1 MKTRKLNQVLK
12 GDALVGLLLIAAA
25 ALAMLASNGAW
36 AWLYEMFLSTKATIQ
51 IGAFAIEKPLLLWIN
66 DGLMAVFFF
75 LVGLEVK
82 REIMRGELS
91 SFDKAALPI
100 FAAIGG
106 MAMPALIYSVINLAD
121 PSALRGW
128 AIPAATDIAF
138 ALGFL
143 ALVSMRAPS
152 SLKIFLLAVAII
164 DDLGAI
170 VIIALFYT
178 ADLSVQMLAF
188 AAAGVALLAVL
199 NLAGVK
205 RASPYILIGAAI
217 WAFVL
222 KSGVHATLAGVITAL
237 MIPMDGKN
245 PQDASPLKTLEHGIH
260 PWVAFLVLPL
270 FAFANAGLSLA
281 SFAAS
286 ALVAP
291 VTLGVA
297 LGLFVGKPLGVL
309 AASAIAVRLGWAKL
323 PEGANWLHVAGVA
336 AFTGIGFTM
345 SLFIGGLAFS
355 DPDALNNVRLG
366 VLTGSLASALAG
378 CTLIYLAGRRA
389 PAGARQ
395 SAEQKAR
402 PHRPAFADTSLALRN
417 PGAA

>member
-1 MKTRKLNQVLK
+1 MTIRNFTQLFR
-12 GDALVGLLLIAAA
+12 GDALVGLILIVAA
-25 ALAMLASNGAW
+25 ALALLASNGVW
-36 AWLYEMFLSTKATIQ
+36 GDFYDLFLLTPATIK

-75 LVGLEVK
+75 LVGLELK
-82 REIMRGELS
+82 REILRGELS
-91 SFDKAALPI
+91 SWDKAALPI

-106 MAMPALIYSVINLAD
+106 MAVPALIYAALNWAE
-121 PSALRGW
+121 PSSLRGW

-143 ALVSMRAPS
+143 ALVSMGAPTS
-152 SLKIFLLAVAII
+152 MKIFLLAVAII
-164 DDLGAI
+164 DDIGAI
-170 VIIALFYT
+170 AIIALFYT
-178 ADLSVQMLAF
+178 ADLSVEMLAF
-188 AAAGVALLAVL
+188 AAAGVALLAAL

-237 MIPMDGKN
+237 MIPMEGKREN
-245 PQDASPLKTLEHGIH
+245 DPSPLKTLEHGLH
-260 PWVAFLVLPL
+260 PWVIFLVLPL

-281 SFAAS
+281 NLSPS
-286 ALVAP
+286 AMVSP

-309 AASAIAVRLGWAKL
+309 TAAAAVVRVGWAKL
-323 PEGANWLHVAGVA
+323 PNGANWLHMAGVA

-355 DPDALNNVRLG
+355 DAAMLNNVRLG
-366 VLTGSLASALAG
+366 VLAGSLASGLAG
-378 CTLIYLAGRRA
+378 CALIFLAGQRA
-389 PAGARQ
+389 
-395 SAEQKAR
+395 SAAKAVR
-402 PHRPAFADTSLALRN
+402 AKKN
-417 PGAA
+417 PSRGFRLSTVT

>member
-1 MKTRKLNQVLK
+1 MTIRNFTQLFR
-12 GDALVGLLLIAAA
+12 GDALVGLILIVAA
-25 ALAMLASNGAW
+25 ALALLASNGVW
-36 AWLYEMFLSTKATIQ
+36 GDFYDLFLLTPAAIK

-75 LVGLEVK
+75 LVGLELK
-82 REIMRGELS
+82 REILRGELS
-91 SFDKAALPI
+91 SWDKAALPI

-106 MAMPALIYSVINLAD
+106 MAVPALIYAALNWAE
-121 PSALRGW
+121 PSSLRGW

-143 ALVSMRAPS
+143 ALVSMGAPTS
-152 SLKIFLLAVAII
+152 MKIFLLAVAII
-164 DDLGAI
+164 DDIGAI
-170 VIIALFYT
+170 AIIALFYT
-178 ADLSVQMLAF
+178 ADLSVEMLAF
-188 AAAGVALLAVL
+188 AAAGVALLAAL

-237 MIPMDGKN
+237 MIPMEGKREN
-245 PQDASPLKTLEHGIH
+245 DPSPLKTLEHGLH
-260 PWVAFLVLPL
+260 PWVIFLVLPL

-281 SFAAS
+281 NLSPS
-286 ALVAP
+286 AMVSP

-309 AASAIAVRLGWAKL
+309 TAAAAVVRVGWAKL
-323 PEGANWLHVAGVA
+323 PNGANWLHMAGVA

-355 DPDALNNVRLG
+355 DAAMLNNVRLG
-366 VLTGSLASALAG
+366 VLAGSLASGLAG
-378 CTLIYLAGRRA
+378 CALIFLAGQRA
-389 PAGARQ
+389 
-395 SAEQKAR
+395 SAAKAVR
-402 PHRPAFADTSLALRN
+402 AKKN
-417 PGAA
+417 PSRGFRLSTAT